1 MDLRDWIAYIV
12 GFFGAVI
19 GTGYLEQNNYIPQE
33 NFFVSMV
40 AILILWIGIGTV
52 INLITGNTED
62 KEYLNNLQKKIKE
75 NKNE

>member
-12 GFFGAVI
+12 GLSGAII

-40 AILILWIGIGTV
+40 AILILWIGIGTA

-62 KEYLNNLQKKIKE
+62 KEYFNNLQKKIKE